1 MANFQY
7 IALYSNGEQQTGVK
21 QGNSDAEVIQALRA
35 EGLYP
40 TQVVPEG
47 QGGIALTP
55 EEIVAAIGKKG
66 ETTKPKGK
74 GCLMLLVPLFI
85 TIYLVCYHFIRVA

>member
-7 IALYSNGEQQTGVK
+7 IALDSNGEQQTGVK

-35 EGLYP
+35 EGLYT

-47 QGGIALTP
+47 QGGL
-55 EEIVAAIGKKG
+55 
-66 ETTKPKGK
+66 
-74 GCLMLLVPLFI
+74 
-85 TIYLVCYHFIRVA
+85 H

>member
-7 IALYSNGEQQTGVK
+7 IALDSNWEQQTGVK

-47 QGGIALTP
+47 QGGL
-55 EEIVAAIGKKG
+55 
-66 ETTKPKGK
+66 
-74 GCLMLLVPLFI
+74 
-85 TIYLVCYHFIRVA
+85 H